1 MRLISCDVENFG
13 CLSNFHMDFNEG
25 CNIVHH
31 ENGWGKSTLAGFL
44 RIMFY
49 GFENSG
55 KRDDYEN
62 ERRRYVPWQGGV
74 YGGKITFEAGDK
86 KYCFSRTFGNKEIDD
101 TFYIRDLDTNLE
113 TNDFDSNIGIELFNL
128 DSGSFLRSIFISQ
141 NDCETRITD
150 GINAKLGNVAENTDD
165 VNNYEK
171 VDAKFKDMLNK
182 MSPRRTTGSI
192 NRLKNDITQLE
203 IELNLLP
210 QKEASIKENQEL
222 LDKTRNTIAESY
234 AEIEKIKEQID
245 GINARI
251 KLNQE
256 QRNMFRLTE
265 TEEAELNRLSERFAI
280 EMPEEE
286 ILMGLKENWIIRLG
300 KIESLKSS
308 KIYLA
313 NEENAFLNRP
323 IKKPP
328 FIPMWIVSAVV
339 LILSIV
345 TLVIPAVKGVIGIIG
360 IVVAIALFVTGLLLK
375 NKKAGPE
382 TEPLGI
388 TMLRN
393 EIEAT
398 EKAIF
403 ETEEKVKKYIVRF
416 GYDYNVETVSFDLEK
431 ISRDVAKFKE
441 LTEKHS
447 NSKKHNDS
455 DYVNQKNLISS
466 LEVKKGAI
474 QNQCDKLHSN
484 INQYKLNIS
493 RLEDEYDSIFEKQEV
508 LFEMK
513 KQYEKDIKKYEL
525 INKTKDILGEA
536 KIAFS
541 QKFMKPITEGF
552 NKYRSIIA
560 EIDSTV
566 YIIDAKGEISI
577 EDKGT
582 NHDKKFMST
591 GYRDLIGICI
601 RMALVDAMFKEEKPF
616 LIFDDPF
623 INMDENKI
631 KGGADFI
638 QNISKEYQVVYFTCH
653 DSRII

>member
-31 ENGWGKSTLAGFL
+31 ENGWGKSTLAAFL

-74 YGGKITFEAGDK
+74 YGGKITFEARDK

-222 LDKTRNTIAESY
+222 LDKTRNTIAESET
-234 AEIEKIKEQID
+234 EIEKIKEQID

-265 TEEAELNRLSERFAI
+265 TEEAELNRLSEKFAI

-328 FIPMWIVSAVV
+328 FIPMWIASAVV

-441 LTEKHS
+441 LTEKQS

-466 LEVKKGAI
+466 LEVKKSAI
-474 QNQCDKLHSN
+474 QNQCDKLYSN

-493 RLEDEYDSIFEKQEV
+493 RLEDEYDSIFEKQEL